1 MTTSPVGTDV
11 PEIGSAAIDPGSANP
26 NHARRWLVLA
36 IVALAQLMVVL
47 DSTIVS
53 IALPDAQADL
63 GITDGDRAWVVTS
76 YALAFGALLLL
87 GGRIADYWGR
97 KRSFV
102 VGMVGFA
109 VMSGVGGIAQ
119 NGVELF
125 IARAGQGVFAALV
138 APAALAIL
146 TTTFTR
152 DEERAKAFAV
162 YGAISGGGAAIGLLL
177 GGALTQY
184 VDWRWCLLVNI
195 PIAVVAI
202 AAAVPV
208 VKETKA
214 HGDTSYDLP
223 GAILVA
229 VGLGS
234 LVYGFTRAEHGWLE
248 PDAIGFIV
256 GGLVVLAL
264 FAVVEHRS
272 ANPLLPLSV
281 PWHRNRGSALIGI
294 ALAGVALVGSTLY
307 LAIYLQAVLG
317 FSPMIAG
324 VACLPITAFIVLAS
338 GIAAKLAVAVGPKVP
353 MAIGPVVAAAG
364 LLLLAQV
371 DVDSSYWTGVF
382 PALAVFGF
390 GMGLLMVPVQ
400 NVALIGVRDHD
411 AGAASALSSAGLQ
424 VGAALGT
431 ALLTTVYTSAKTDAL
446 PSNPATS
453 DATAFLAAE
462 VSGYTSAF
470 AWAAGLLVLVTPV
483 VLILARVK
491 KHDLPAQGAVHM
503 G

>member
-1 MTTSPVGTDV
+1 MTTSPVGTNV
-11 PEIGSAAIDPGSANP
+11 PETGSAAIDPGPANP
-26 NHARRWLVLA
+26 NHQRRWLVLA

-119 NGVELF
+119 NGIELF

-234 LVYGFTRAEHGWLE
+234 LVYGFTRAEHGWLK

-264 FAVVEHRS
+264 FAVV
-272 ANPLLPLSV
+272 
-281 PWHRNRGSALIGI
+281 
-294 ALAGVALVGSTLY
+294 STL
-307 LAIYLQAVLG
+307 
-317 FSPMIAG
+317 
-324 VACLPITAFIVLAS
+324 
-338 GIAAKLAVAVGPKVP
+338 
-353 MAIGPVVAAAG
+353 
-364 LLLLAQV
+364 
-371 DVDSSYWTGVF
+371 
-382 PALAVFGF
+382 
-390 GMGLLMVPVQ
+390 
-400 NVALIGVRDHD
+400 R
-411 AGAASALSSAGLQ
+411 
-424 VGAALGT
+424 
-431 ALLTTVYTSAKTDAL
+431 
-446 PSNPATS
+446 
-453 DATAFLAAE
+453 
-462 VSGYTSAF
+462 
-470 AWAAGLLVLVTPV
+470 
-483 VLILARVK
+483 
-491 KHDLPAQGAVHM
+491 
-503 G
+503 